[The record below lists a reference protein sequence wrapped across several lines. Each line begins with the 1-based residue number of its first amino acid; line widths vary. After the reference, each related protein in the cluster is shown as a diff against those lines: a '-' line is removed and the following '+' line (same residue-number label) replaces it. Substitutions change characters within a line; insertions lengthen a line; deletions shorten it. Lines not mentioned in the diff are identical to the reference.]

1 MFACALYPTN
11 EDFLDSVIKE
21 VQYQVSYQEYTTTD
35 SCYGTPTW
43 FQIKEKKKIGHDKTK
58 NNNKR

>member
-1 MFACALYPTN
+1 MKTSWIQLERKYN
-11 EDFLDSVIKE
+11 IRLVN
-21 VQYQVSYQEYTTTD
+21 QEYTTTD

-43 FQIKEKKKIGHDKTK
+43 FQIKEKKKIGLDKTE

>member
-1 MFACALYPTN
+1 MRALCIQLMKTSWIQLERKYN
-11 EDFLDSVIKE
+11 IRLVN
-21 VQYQVSYQEYTTTD
+21 QEYTTTD

-43 FQIKEKKKIGHDKTK
+43 FQIKEKKKIGLDKTE